1 MNEALMTLFLYI
13 ESFLL
18 IETVMHMSAS
28 KLKEIASVLATTQD
42 QEQIEAFLKSILT
55 KNEVDEI
62 STRWELVKLLDG
74 GMSQRKIADRLSISL
89 CKITRGSRELKKVH
103 SPFRAMIEKY
113 KEIIKQQPVKKQA
126 E

>member
-1 MNEALMTLFLYI
+1 VTLFLYI

-18 IETVMHMSAS
+18 IETSEIMSTNR
-28 KLKEIASVLATTQD
+28 LKEIASVLATTD
-42 QEQIEAFLKSILT
+42 DNEKIEAFLKSILT

-74 GMSQRKIADRLSISL
+74 GLSQRKIADRLGVSL
-89 CKITRGSRELKKVH
+89 CKITRGSRELKKAH

-113 KEIIKQQPVKKQA
+113 KEIMKLQPVKKPA

>member
-1 MNEALMTLFLYI
+1 
-13 ESFLL
+13 
-18 IETVMHMSAS
+18 MSYT
-28 KLKEIASVLATTQD
+28 KLKEIASVLAVTD
-42 QEQIEAFLKSILT
+42 DHEQIEAFLKSILT

-89 CKITRGSRELKKVH
+89 CKITRGSRELKKAH
-103 SPFRAMIEKY
+103 SPFRVMVDKY
-113 KEIIKQQPVKKQA
+113 KEIAKQQSVKKQT

>member
-28 KLKEIASVLATTQD
+28 KLKEIASVLATTHD

-74 GMSQRKIADRLSISL
+74 GMSQRKIADRLEHQSVQNNQGIPGAQ
-89 CKITRGSRELKKVH
+89 K
-103 SPFRAMIEKY
+103 SPFAFQGHDRKIQGNHKTTAGEKTG
-113 KEIIKQQPVKKQA
+113 
-126 E
+126 